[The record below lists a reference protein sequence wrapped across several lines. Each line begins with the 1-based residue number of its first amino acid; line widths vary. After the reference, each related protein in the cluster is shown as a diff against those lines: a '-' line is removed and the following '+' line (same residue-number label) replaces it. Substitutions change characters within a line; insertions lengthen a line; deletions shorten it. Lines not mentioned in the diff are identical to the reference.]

1 MLTCPWGSLGTNIVY
16 FQGEKLRSSTVLLI
30 FLFDKK
36 EHLWGPL
43 NARGTEPVA
52 WSPGDRA
59 VSRGAPCPVEGGNP
73 AASSLCSF
81 LPDQLEALQT
91 LTQPF
96 R

>member
-1 MLTCPWGSLGTNIVY
+1 MGAT
-16 FQGEKLRSSTVLLI
+16 ER
-30 FLFDKK
+30 
-36 EHLWGPL
+36 LWDR
-43 NARGTEPVA
+43 ARGTEPVA